1 MDMKLINNFF
11 LLIFFGINIPAYS
24 TDLSMCVACHNP
36 TQEANPILSGQHS
49 KYIEKQLRDLKK
61 DLRIHAQMQGIAK
74 TLDDNQ
80 IKELSNAFASQKWE
94 AVSRKSDPAIQEQGK
109 KLVRKGNCT
118 RCHGSELEGTY
129 NIPRLAGQKSAY
141 LKTTLLQY
149 KKKERNNFPPMS
161 SMLNRYSEKEIS
173 VMSDYIASLSYE
185 E

>member
-1 MDMKLINNFF
+1 MKLISKFY
-11 LLIFFGINIPAYS
+11 LLLFFGICVPVHA

-36 TQEANPILSGQHS
+36 TQESNPILSGQHS
-49 KYIEKQLRDLKK
+49 KYIEKQLQDLKK

-80 IKELSNAFASQKWE
+80 IKELSVAFANKKWDAVTQK
-94 AVSRKSDPAIQEQGK
+94 ADKKIQEHGK

-129 NIPRLAGQKSAY
+129 NIPRLAGQKSQY

-149 KKKERNNFPPMS
+149 KNKERNNFPPMS
-161 SMLNRYSEKEIS
+161 SMLNRYTEQEIS
-173 VMSDYIASLSYE
+173 VMSDYISSLIYE

>member
-1 MDMKLINNFF
+1 MRLISY
-11 LLIFFGINIPAYS
+11 IFFIGFFNAS
-24 TDLSMCVACHNP
+24 VQANSADLAVCTACHNP
-36 TQEANPILSGQHS
+36 DHESNPIIGGQHS
-49 KYIEKQLRDLKK
+49 KYIEKQLYDLKK

-80 IKELSNAFASQKWE
+80 IKEISKAFASKKWE
-94 AVSRKSDPAIQEQGK
+94 SLSTKPNPALQDEGK

-129 NIPRLAGQKSAY
+129 NIPRLAGQKSQY

-149 KKKERNNFPPMS
+149 KNKERNNFPPMS
-161 SMLNRYSEKEIS
+161 SMLNRYSEKEIGI
-173 VMSDYIASLSYE
+173 MSDYISGLLYE